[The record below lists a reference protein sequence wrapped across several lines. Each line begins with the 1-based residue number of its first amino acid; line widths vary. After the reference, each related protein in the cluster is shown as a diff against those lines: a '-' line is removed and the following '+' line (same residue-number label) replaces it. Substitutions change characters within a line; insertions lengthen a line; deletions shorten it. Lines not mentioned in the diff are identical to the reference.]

1 MANPT
6 QHAPHS
12 NLNREKPD
20 AMADGIDQLL
30 DKLRAV
36 TEGPAATIVEQLAA
50 RYRQEITA
58 AHASVQKLQAS
69 LEDVHKKLVTG
80 DVNFGG
86 RRKRDPETGER
97 VHLGIRVT
105 PEMKQRL
112 ERTASLNG
120 RSQSQEAEIRIER
133 SFDRED
139 LLPEVL
145 TLAYGREVAG
155 ILMMLGVVMTEAG
168 YLSHAMDAVHPA
180 ELWTDDPGAFD
191 LAIQA
196 ATALLDAARPLGRAA
211 SNSRLGLQ
219 CAFEMI
225 NALRGKPMQRK
236 RYTRYARSAYTIRPL
251 LGPIAARMTKAMG
264 TRSLDVDAVA
274 RIGQAATAAAADAVL
289 NLINSGPHT
298 PSRQALAEAIEKQ
311 FQKKPVT

>member
-1 MANPT
+1 MVD
-6 QHAPHS
+6 S
-12 NLNREKPD
+12 V
-20 AMADGIDQLL
+20 DQLIK
-30 DKLRAV
+30 KLEAA
-36 TEGPAATIVEQLAA
+36 TEGAAATIVEQLSAKYGAEVAA
-50 RYRQEITA
+50 A
-58 AHASVQKLQAS
+58 QAS
-69 LEDVHKKLVTG
+69 IQRLEACLDDMHKKLVTG

-180 ELWTDDPGAFD
+180 ELWTDDSDAFH

-196 ATALLDAARPLGRAA
+196 ATALLNAARPLGRAA

-236 RYTRYARSAYTIRPL
+236 RYTRYARSAHTIRPL
-251 LGPIAARMTKAMG
+251 LGPIAARMTKAMA
-264 TRSLDVDAVA
+264 TRSPDVDAAA

-311 FQKKPVT
+311 FQNKPVT